1 MFLCKIRYKK
11 NILSLLQLLSQ
22 INLKMRF
29 MVFIT
34 LIISL
39 LISSFTFWS
48 FTVIQQDSLINNNR
62 FCKDLGTL
70 FAYNISNVIESKN
83 DQQLASFIEEIYIS
97 TSSIRYI
104 LFFHLDGSLFF
115 SLPVYKNNIQEILQ
129 LHQNL
134 FQLETQNFF
143 FSTPLIQDNILF
155 NENITSVIV
164 PLTQHGKVF
173 GSIDVGINS
182 NVSITSSFVFIRN
195 ISVLIFVSI
204 WFLVILF
211 TILHFI
217 TITKPINQLL
227 YGMQKISLGDFHQRL
242 KINYNDELN
251 DVIICFNEMA
261 ERLECYEKNNL
272 DKLKL
277 EKNKLKS
284 IVSTIADGAILIDI
298 ELRLLFANTVAMK
311 FFDWC
316 NIDVIGESICNHLP
330 VHVIDSLLPIF
341 NKLVQSTCLESLN
354 YEIDEICVDFD
365 YDSKKIF
372 RFLLTPVIDSNS
384 KIFAGISIIVQDIS
398 REIQLSNAKN
408 QFISN
413 VSHELRTPL
422 CNIGSFLETLLD
434 YNDSLNEKQKMQF
447 LTIANSETQRLSR
460 LVNDILDL
468 SRLESKF
475 QYNLAMINLSQIL
488 SYVLKTSQIIAR
500 RYNIKLI
507 LEIDPN
513 VSLIL
518 GHESSLF
525 QVISNLLS
533 NAIKF
538 TNDNGQILI
547 RVYLLDSLPLS
558 IDYYTVFN
566 HTQIITLVRIEIID
580 EGIGINFRDQK
591 NIFDRFVRI
600 EDNIHTLEGTG
611 LGLSIVKNILKKYNT
626 KIYLLSH
633 VSVGTNLWFDL
644 LNIQ

>member
-1 MFLCKIRYKK
+1 M
-11 NILSLLQLLSQ
+11 
-22 INLKMRF
+22 KMRF
-29 MVFIT
+29 MVLIT
-34 LIISL
+34 LMISL

-48 FTVIQQDSLINNNR
+48 FTLIQKDSLINNNR

-70 FAYNISNVIESKN
+70 FAYNVVNSMETKN

-134 FQLETQNFF
+134 FQLETKKFL
-143 FSTPLIQDNILF
+143 FSTPLIQNNILF
-155 NENITSVIV
+155 NEKITSVII
-164 PLTQHGKVF
+164 PLTRNGQSF
-173 GSIDVGINS
+173 GSIDVGISS
-182 NVSITSSFVFIRN
+182 NLNITSSFVFIRN

-211 TILHFI
+211 TVLHFI
-217 TITKPINQLL
+217 TITKPINELL
-227 YGMQKISLGDFHQRL
+227 YGMQNISSGNFTQRL
-242 KINYNDELN
+242 NINSNYELN
-251 DVIICFNEMA
+251 DVIICFNEMV
-261 ERLECYEKNNL
+261 ERLEYYEKNNL
-272 DKLKL
+272 NKLEL
-277 EKNKLKS
+277 EKNKLES
-284 IVSTIADGAILIDI
+284 IVSTIADGAILIDV
-298 ELRLLFANTVAMK
+298 ELRLLFANAVAMK
-311 FFDWC
+311 SFDWV
-316 NIDVIGESICNHLP
+316 NIDVVGDSICNHLP
-330 VHVIDSLLPIF
+330 LHVTESLLPIF
-341 NKLVQSTCLESLN
+341 NKLVKSTYLEHFN
-354 YEIDEICVDFD
+354 YKTDEICVDFD
-365 YDSKKIF
+365 YDSKKTF
-372 RFLLTPVIDSNS
+372 RFLLTAVIDPNS
-384 KIFAGISIIVQDIS
+384 KIFTGIAIIVQDIS
-398 REIQLSNAKN
+398 REVQLNNAKT

-434 YNDSLNEKQKMQF
+434 YNDSLNDKQKIQF
-447 LTIANSETQRLSR
+447 LTIANSETQRLSS

-475 QYNLAMINLSQIL
+475 QYDLSMINVSQIL
-488 SYVLKTSQIIAR
+488 SYVLNTSQIIAR
-500 RYNIKLI
+500 RNNIKLI

-513 VSLIL
+513 ILLIL
-518 GHESSLF
+518 GHESSLL

-538 TNDNGQILI
+538 TNDEGQIVI
-547 RVYLLDSLPLS
+547 RVYLLDALPLS
-558 IDYYTVFN
+558 INSYVLLN
-566 HTQIITLVRIEIID
+566 QAQIITLIRVEIID
-580 EGIGINFRDQK
+580 EGIGIDIRDQK

-611 LGLSIVKNILKKYNT
+611 LGLSIVKNILRKYNT
-626 KIYLLSH
+626 DIFLFSY